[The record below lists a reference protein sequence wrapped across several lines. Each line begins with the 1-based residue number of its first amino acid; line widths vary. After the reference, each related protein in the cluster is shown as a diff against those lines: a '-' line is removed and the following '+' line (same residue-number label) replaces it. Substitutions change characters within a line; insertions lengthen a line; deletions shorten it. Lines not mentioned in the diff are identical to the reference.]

1 MKPIIE
7 VRELSKT
14 YSREKHS
21 LRIERFKNNKEES
34 KTVAL
39 KWINMDVM
47 DGEFLVIM
55 GPSGAGKSTLLNMI
69 STIDKDTKGSVKILG
84 EDISRLNEID
94 ISKFR
99 YEKLGFIFQ
108 KFNVLNNLTVKEN
121 IILPLALKNNS
132 IENILNRIKSISER
146 LEIKELL
153 EKYPN
158 ECSGGQIQKIAV
170 ARALINNP
178 NIIVADEPTG
188 NLDSKNSHNLLEFLK
203 ILNEVEK
210 KTVIMVT
217 HDPMIASYGNR
228 VLYLKDG
235 MIEKEVLRKDLSQKE
250 YFYNILDIV
259 SKESLDLF
267 NK

>member
-1 MKPIIE
+1 MKAIIK
-7 VRELSKT
+7 VRELNKT
-14 YSREKHS
+14 YSREKYS
-21 LRIERFKNNKEES
+21 LQIEKFKKDKEEG

-39 KWINMDVM
+39 KGINMDVLE
-47 DGEFLVIM
+47 GEFLVIM

-69 STIDKDTKGSVKILG
+69 STIDKDTKGAVKILD

-121 IILPLALKNNS
+121 IILPLALKNDS
-132 IENILNRIKSISER
+132 IENILEKLNSISER
-146 LEIKELL
+146 LEIKNLL

-178 NIIVADEPTG
+178 KIIVADEPTG
-188 NLDSKNSHNLLEFLK
+188 NLDSRNSHNLLEFLK
-203 ILNEVEK
+203 MLNETEK

-217 HDPMIASYGNR
+217 HDPMIASYGRR

-235 MIEKEVLRKDLSQKE
+235 IIEKEILRKDLNQKD
-250 YFYNILDIV
+250 YFYNILDTV